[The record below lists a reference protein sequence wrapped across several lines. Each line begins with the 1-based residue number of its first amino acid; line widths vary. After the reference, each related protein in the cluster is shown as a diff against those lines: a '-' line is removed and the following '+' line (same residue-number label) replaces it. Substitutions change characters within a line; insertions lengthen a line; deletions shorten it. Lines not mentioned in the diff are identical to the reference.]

1 VNRAYA
7 VGPVTLAA
15 KLTVIGLAAGL
26 TACSTVENF
35 LGGDKLDY
43 RSQAGKT
50 TPLEVPP
57 DLSQLAR
64 DTRYQPQTGVISANA
79 QQQRPA
85 TAPGAAV
92 AQTTAPNAIGDMR
105 IERHGTQRWLV
116 SSLPAEKLWPQLRS
130 FWQERGFTVTTD
142 SPDVGVMETDW
153 AENRAKLPQDFIR
166 SAIGRVFESLYS
178 TSERD
183 RFRTRVERT
192 ATGTEVFISHRG
204 LQEVYSSDRK
214 DATVWQARAAD
225 PQLEAEF
232 LTRLMV
238 KLGAQPGAAQATVT
252 AAGKAPDAPATM
264 RARARARIVAGQ
276 AAATVE
282 VDDGFDRAWR
292 RVSLALDRSGFT
304 VEDRDR
310 SAGLF
315 YVRYVDAKQ
324 AEKDEPGFFSKLFGG
339 DADRAKL
346 LQRYRVSVKATGA
359 KTTVSV
365 LNNTG
370 AADNGSAAKVIVAR
384 LVEELK

>member
-1 VNRAYA
+1 M
-7 VGPVTLAA
+7 AA
-15 KLTVIGLAAGL
+15 KLTVIGLAMGL

-57 DLSQLAR
+57 DLTQLAR

-85 TAPGAAV
+85 ATPGAAG
-92 AQTTAPNAIGDMR
+92 AQTTAPNVIGDMR

-153 AENRAKLPQDFIR
+153 AENRAKLPQDLIR
-166 SAIGRVFESLYS
+166 STIGRVFESLYS

-204 LQEVYSSDRK
+204 LQEVYSSERK

-238 KLGAQPGAAQATVT
+238 KLGAQPETAQAAVT
-252 AAGKAPDAPATM
+252 AAGKAPDAP
-264 RARARARIVAGQ
+264 ARARIVAGQ

-292 RVSLALDRSGFT
+292 RVSLALDRTGFT

-310 SAGLF
+310 AAGLF

-370 AADNGSAAKVIVAR
+370 AADNGDAAKVIVAR